1 LQRNGWKSKNCAHK
15 SGIQPEPRGKGVI
28 LIEKYL
34 IQSGHEEKARD
45 DDEQGEKE

>member
-1 LQRNGWKSKNCAHK
+1 LRTQIWNPA
-15 SGIQPEPRGKGVI
+15 RGKGVI